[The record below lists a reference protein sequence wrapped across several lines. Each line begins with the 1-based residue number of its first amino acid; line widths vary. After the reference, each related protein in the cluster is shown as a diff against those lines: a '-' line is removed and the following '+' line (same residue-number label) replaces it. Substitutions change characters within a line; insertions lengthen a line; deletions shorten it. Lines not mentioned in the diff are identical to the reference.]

1 MLEVKDDL
9 LKEFKDRMHFTHSS
23 EDESL
28 KRLLSLSY
36 SAITSMVGAFDID
49 VNARARELVLERT
62 RYVYSEALEFF
73 NANFSSEITSVQLEV
88 ALEEITLDVV
98 EGDSDATI

>member
-1 MLEVKDDL
+1 VLEVKDDL

-23 EDESL
+23 EDNSL

-36 SAITSMVGAFDID
+36 SALTSMVGTFDID

-62 RYVYSEALEFF
+62 RYVYNEALEFF
-73 NANFSSEITSVQLEV
+73 NTNFSSEISSVQLEI
-88 ALEEITLDVV
+88 ALEEISLEEDT
-98 EGDSDATI
+98 DATI